1 VTDSEIDLANFARLI
16 ESIEPW
22 LDQVVIIGGWAH
34 RLYRLHPSA
43 RLVEYPPLTTLD
55 TDVALPI
62 RLEINQQDMRERLVA
77 NGFREEFFGDHQPP
91 ATHYRL
97 GDAKSGF
104 YAEFLTPLIGSRY
117 DRNGT
122 AKSTGRVGG
131 VASQKLRHLELLLD
145 MPWHVEL
152 DGAKGFP
159 LAAPK
164 RVQIPNPTCF
174 LAQKLLIHSKR
185 STEERAKDI
194 LYIHDT
200 LEIFSGGIQDL
211 NEIWLSAGLQ
221 QNARHRR
228 TIQLAQERLFGE
240 VSDTVREA
248 ARIAVGR
255 TLSPQAIVE
264 TCNLGLSRIFH

>member
-1 VTDSEIDLANFARLI
+1 VTNSGTDVANFARLI

-22 LDQVVIIGGWAH
+22 LDQAVIIGGWAH

-43 RLVEYPPLTTLD
+43 RAVEYPPLTTFD
-55 TDVALPI
+55 ADVALPI
-62 RLEINQQDMRERLVA
+62 RLEVNEQDIRERLVA
-77 NGFREEFFGDHQPP
+77 NGFREEFLGDHQPP

-104 YAEFLTPLIGSRY
+104 YAEFLTPLIGSQY
-117 DRNGT
+117 DRKGT
-122 AKSTGRVGG
+122 AKATGRVGG
-131 VASQKLRHLELLLD
+131 VTSQKLRHLDLLLN

-152 DGAKGFP
+152 DESKGFP
-159 LAAPK
+159 LAPPK

-185 STEERAKDI
+185 SPEERAKDI
-194 LYIHDT
+194 VYIHDA
-200 LEIFSGGIQDL
+200 LEIFSGRIQDL
-211 NEIWLSAGLQ
+211 NAIWRAVRLQ

-228 TIQLAQERLFGE
+228 TIELAPKRLFGE
-240 VSDTVREA
+240 VSDTFREA
-248 ARIAVGR
+248 ARMAVAR
-255 TLSPQAIVE
+255 RLSPQAIVE